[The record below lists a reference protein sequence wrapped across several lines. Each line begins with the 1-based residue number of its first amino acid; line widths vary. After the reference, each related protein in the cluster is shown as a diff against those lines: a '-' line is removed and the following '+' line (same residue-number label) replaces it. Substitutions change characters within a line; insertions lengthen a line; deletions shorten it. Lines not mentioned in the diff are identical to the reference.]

1 MLKFI
6 KHHLTNIT
14 GIEIY
19 PLISFTIFFVF
30 FVGLLAYVVMERKE
44 YINKM
49 KNMPLDDII

>member
-1 MLKFI
+1 MLKFV

-14 GIEIY
+14 GIEVY
-19 PLISFTIFFVF
+19 PLISFGIFFVF
-30 FVGLLAYVVMERKE
+30 FVALIAYVLIERKD

>member
-1 MLKFI
+1 MLKFV
-6 KHHLTNIT
+6 KHHLTNIA

-19 PLISFTIFFVF
+19 PLISFGIFFVF